1 MRIDELPRSK
11 KIEDRRAV
19 RMRAGGIGIGTL
31 VILATTASLTSIGR
45 QSHKRLSTRC
55 HGKRMF
61 GREMPVPR
69 MTAWLPRHSRII
81 VTDSG

>member
-31 VILATTASLTSIGR
+31 VTLATTASLTSIGR
-45 QSHKRLSTRC
+45 RSHKRLSTRY
-55 HGKRMF
+55 HGGSKPH
-61 GREMPVPR
+61 GCSGGKCPSRE
-69 MTAWLPRHSRII
+69 
-81 VTDSG
+81 